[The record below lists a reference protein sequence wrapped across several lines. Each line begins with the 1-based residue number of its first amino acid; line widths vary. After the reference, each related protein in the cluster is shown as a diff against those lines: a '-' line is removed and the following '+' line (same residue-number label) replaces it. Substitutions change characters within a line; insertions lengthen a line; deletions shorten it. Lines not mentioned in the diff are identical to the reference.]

1 MLTLCGLP
9 GLDAAAKCRFA
20 MVDLDES
27 LHSRLLE
34 VREVLMY
41 SFDFEVLVEPLPPEV
56 FGSPSRWL
64 PAFSVVDADWIAVAR
79 DAIGGVFV
87 VCEREGGRQ
96 CCLHVDTQGH
106 AVVVGK
112 TLAEAVTLVILL
124 PYWRELLTDS
134 AGDLT
139 TMQRVAEEQEQT
151 IALDFPAIPAA
162 RADLLTTLRLERWT
176 NPVARLY
183 DLAVRSPAPVS
194 VMSPHGWQYQS
205 LV

>member
-1 MLTLCGLP
+1 
-9 GLDAAAKCRFA
+9 
-20 MVDLDES
+20 MVALDES

-41 SFDFEVLVEPLPPEV
+41 SFDLEVLAEPLTPEI
-56 FGSPSRWL
+56 FRSPSRWL
-64 PAFSVVDADWIAVAR
+64 PAFSVVDADWVAVAR

-87 VCEREGGRQ
+87 LCERDAGLQ

-106 AVVVGK
+106 AVMVGHS
-112 TLAEAVTLVILL
+112 LGEAVTLIILL
-124 PYWRELLTDS
+124 PYWRELLTAS

-139 TMQRVAEEQEQT
+139 TMQRVADEQEQT
-151 IALDFPAIPAA
+151 VALDFPAIPAA

-176 NPVARLY
+176 NPVARLHE
-183 DLAVRSPAPVS
+183 LAVRAPTPVS